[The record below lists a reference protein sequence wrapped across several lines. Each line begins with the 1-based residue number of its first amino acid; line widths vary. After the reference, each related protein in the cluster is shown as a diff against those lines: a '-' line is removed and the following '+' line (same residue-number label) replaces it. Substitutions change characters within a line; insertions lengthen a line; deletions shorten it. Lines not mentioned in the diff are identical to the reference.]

1 MSYHKILRSTL
12 IISGISLLFTGC
24 AAELGTAAHH
34 AILESRLNSHWKGAS
49 IQSLTSHIK
58 NYKPTVVTMEN
69 NQQAYRWDFTHHY
82 TKTVEVDSYAYHNT
96 DRPGMT
102 TGIVYADREY
112 KNRCQLYA
120 LLTPNTTTIAKITIQ
135 TPSRGTC
142 PQLRQEVL
150 K

>member
-1 MSYHKILRSTL
+1 MLNHQILRSTL
-12 IISGISLLFTGC
+12 IISCLGLFLTGC

-34 AILESRLNSHWKGAS
+34 AILESRLNSKWKGQPIA
-49 IQSLTSHIK
+49 SLTNHIR

-69 NQQAYRWDFTHHY
+69 HQQAYRWDFSHHY
-82 TKTVEVDSYAYHNT
+82 TKTVEVDSYAYYNT

-102 TGIVYADREY
+102 TGIVYADRDY
-112 KNRCQLYA
+112 QNRCQLYA